1 MKKQDKDEILLIVA
15 LGKTFNNTPLNKK
28 ECDAICNMSI
38 AELISAL
45 EINVA
50 QANLLYKW
58 ANSCSKGIISDEED
72 NC

>member
-15 LGKTFNNTPLNKK
+15 LGKTFNNTPLNEK
-28 ECDAICNMSI
+28 ECNVICNMTVT
-38 AELISAL
+38 ELMSAL
-45 EINVA
+45 GINVA

-58 ANSCSKGIISDEED
+58 ANSCSKGIISDDED